1 MKTFLL
7 QSLFILF
14 FSTGMFFSATNM
26 VVAQEP
32 TPGRATADLRAEQ
45 LRVEAAAAAAT
56 PAASP
61 GRSLGEWVAYP
72 FLAALAWV
80 VKWIALAV
88 LGIFAWI
95 LGMAGILLNLSVSY
109 LVIGMGDL
117 IKTGGFGVPIDTM
130 WKIFRDL
137 VNISFVF
144 ALIYIGI
151 TTIINSGAS
160 GAKKLLGA
168 VIISAL
174 LVNFSLFFA
183 KATIDVSNI
192 IADNIYRK
200 MLPTPQMASFETG
213 ISGAFANKIGILQL
227 MANQESRQV
236 QARLQEA
243 MSYGNGG
250 ISFTILYSIGAGILM
265 FVLAYAFALGAF
277 LLIIRFVMLILLM
290 IFSPIA
296 FLPDVL
302 PGFGEY
308 RKKWWSTLISQA
320 FFAPVYLFGLY
331 LSLYILSSSPI
342 NLGTDGLAALFTPGG
357 GFASGSVHVLLYYV
371 IAIILI
377 IGTTSLAKSMS
388 ASGASS
394 FGKLT
399 DWTEKKIKGGLK
411 STFML
416 PTKAITKP
424 AAYLAREGIKIGGR
438 RILPGVGTAASWA
451 GKWNDR
457 LQGTKGGRAFK
468 MGVSIASLGA
478 LNERGRRDLIKKGKT
493 AKIGSSSY
501 QDERDFEKELA
512 RTESGE
518 KRKRERNAAIKLSK
532 DTPGDIDLRNKAQ
545 KLIQDM
551 TLVELEE
558 EELTALKEI
567 AGLLSNKQA
576 DQIKDHKDKWNDG
589 EKAQI
594 KDKRTSQ
601 RKDMFR
607 RNPVQFMNNLKPADI
622 AKLPIEILR
631 ATEALTYITSDVLR
645 KIQDDAELG
654 RAQNKDVTDLRNLIL
669 ANGDASAKEYLT
681 RTPRA
686 WGYYGKPPETP
697 PVRPRGFTP
706 EPTDEINRG
715 AMPF

>member
-14 FSTGMFFSATNM
+14 FSTGMFFSATHM
-26 VVAQEP
+26 VVAQ
-32 TPGRATADLRAEQ
+32 
-45 LRVEAAAAAAT
+45 T
-56 PAASP
+56 PAPAAP
-61 GRSLGEWVAYP
+61 VTPTSLGATREATVNPASVAQPRTGFWSFIGSNIYD
-72 FLAALAWV
+72 ALIFM
-80 VKWIALAV
+80 VKWIALS
-88 LGIFAWI
+88 LLSLFAWLLAI
-95 LGMAGILLNLSVSY
+95 AGGLLNLAISY

-117 IKTGGFGVPIDTM
+117 VRTGGFGAPIDTM
-130 WKIFRDL
+130 WKIFRGL

-192 IADNIYRK
+192 VADNIYRK
-200 MLPTPQMASFETG
+200 ILSTPQQIGQVSSVG
-213 ISGAFANKIGILQL
+213 ISGLFMEKMGILPL
-227 MANQESRQV
+227 LLNKETSAT
-236 QARLQEA
+236 QARLKSS
-243 MSYGNGG
+243 MDKDSGV
-250 ISFTILYSIGAGILM
+250 SFTILYSIGGGILM
-265 FVLAYAFALGAF
+265 FVLAYAFAFGAF

-308 RKKWWSTLISQA
+308 RKKWWSTLLSQA

-331 LSLYILSSSPI
+331 LSLYILSSSPV
-342 NLGTDGLAALFTPGG
+342 NMGDEGLAGLFTAGA
-357 GFASGSVHVLLYYV
+357 ASGSIQILLYYA

-377 IGTTSLAKSMS
+377 IGTTALAKSMS
-388 ASGASS
+388 ASAGS
-394 FGKLT
+394 FAVKATDYVGGKL
-399 DWTEKKIKGGLK
+399 KAGLK
-411 STFML
+411 VPFL
-416 PTKAITKP
+416 APARLAGKAITKP

-451 GKWNDR
+451 GKWNDKA
-457 LQGTKGGRAFK
+457 QGSRTGRNIK
-468 MGVSIASLGA
+468 RVVSSVTLGA
-478 LNERGRRDLIKKGKT
+478 LDERARRAVVKTGKT
-493 AKIGSSSY
+493 AKIGSYSY
-501 QDERDFEKELA
+501 QDERDFEKELS

-576 DQIKDHKDKWNDG
+576 DQIKDHKEKWDDG
-589 EKAQI
+589 QKATI
-594 KDKRTSQ
+594 KEA
-601 RKDMFR
+601 RKKD
-607 RNPVQFMNNLKPADI
+607 QFERFGVNANGVTLNGSGAATFFTGMKPEEVS
-622 AKLPIEILR
+622 KLPKEIILDPSSIPY
-631 ATEALTYITSDVLR
+631 LTGEMLK
-645 KIQDDAELG
+645 KIQSAEAITDAEAVALSLMLKATRFIG
-654 RAQNKDVTDLRNLIL
+654 LTVQDSAIKYL
-669 ANGDASAKEYLT
+669 ATNPAVSF
-681 RTPRA
+681 
-686 WGYYGKPPETP
+686 YG
-697 PVRPRGFTP
+697 
-706 EPTDEINRG
+706 
-715 AMPF
+715 